1 MKVAKAFEKLQD
13 LENKY
18 VERVYKL
25 LPKDKQKDFKIKMR
39 NIGVEAARKDLKA

>member
-1 MKVAKAFEKLQD
+1 LPKLTKKLQD

-39 NIGVEAARKDLKA
+39 YIGVEAARKDQKA